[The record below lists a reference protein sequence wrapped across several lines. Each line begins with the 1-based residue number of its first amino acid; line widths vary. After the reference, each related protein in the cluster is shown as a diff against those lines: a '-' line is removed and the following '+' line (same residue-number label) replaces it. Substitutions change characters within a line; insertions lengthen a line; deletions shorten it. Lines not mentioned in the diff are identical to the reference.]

1 MKTKIVIYD
10 KVCISFE
17 TAKISKNEFMIFF
30 NAPTKIGF
38 GRESFVLQVFG
49 FGFSFTFKR
58 DTSVLWMW
66 DVWKRE
72 SVFLIGCEVLND

>member
-10 KVCISFE
+10 KICIKLE
-17 TAKISKNEFMIFF
+17 HPRISKNEFMKFF

-38 GRESFVLQVFG
+38 GRKSFVLQILG
-49 FGFSFTFKR
+49 FGFSFTVKR
-58 DTSVLWMW
+58 DTSVIWMW

-72 SVFLIGCEVLND
+72 AILIGCEVAND